1 LSPPQ
6 PAEQPGSVMGKY
18 FPRTTNEIRSEEP
31 SAFRALTLS
40 VVEMG
45 LVTGV
50 VFRIFRS
57 LVLTHGSN
65 SWLYLGGMFAI
76 GVVFFCAMA
85 TMHLANYPLRRWVWR
100 APTLG
105 VLVAAGE
112 MATSLLLI
120 VAGRE
125 PTGTVRAELAD
136 WPAMAT
142 TALLFRLTAV
152 CGWALLLA
160 GAVTV
165 ARSALAATRPKR
177 NTPSQ
182 SMPRPRATAQT

>member
-1 LSPPQ
+1 M
-6 PAEQPGSVMGKY
+6 ARY
-18 FPRTTNEIRSEEP
+18 FPRTTNEVRSEEP

-45 LVTGV
+45 LLTGV
-50 VFRIFRS
+50 ILRIFRS
-57 LVLTHGSN
+57 LVLTHGWN
-65 SWLYLGGMFAI
+65 SWLYLGGMFAL

-112 MATSLLLI
+112 MAASLLLI
-120 VAGRE
+120 IAGRE

-142 TALLFRLTAV
+142 SALLFRLTAV

-160 GAVTV
+160 GAVSL
-165 ARSALAATRPKR
+165 ARKALAATRPKR
-177 NTPSQ
+177 DTPTH
-182 SMPRPRATAQT
+182 SMSRSRVVEV

>member
-1 LSPPQ
+1 
-6 PAEQPGSVMGKY
+6 MGKY

-45 LVTGV
+45 LLTGV
-50 VFRIFRS
+50 VLRIFRS

-65 SWLYLGGMFAI
+65 SWLYLGGMFVI
-76 GVVFFCAMA
+76 GIVFFCAM
-85 TMHLANYPLRRWVWR
+85 TTVHLANYPLRRWVWR
-100 APTLG
+100 APALG
-105 VLVAAGE
+105 VLVAVGE

-120 VAGRE
+120 LLGRE

-136 WPAMAT
+136 WPGMAT
-142 TALLFRLTAV
+142 SALLFRLTAV

-160 GAVTV
+160 GAVTL
-165 ARSALAATRPKR
+165 ARRALAATRPKR
-177 NTPSQ
+177 DTPAHA
-182 SMPRPRATAQT
+182 MG

>member
-1 LSPPQ
+1 M
-6 PAEQPGSVMGKY
+6 ATY
-18 FPRTTNEIRSEEP
+18 FPRTTNEIRSDEP
-31 SAFRALTLS
+31 SAFRALTRS

-45 LVTGV
+45 LLTGAV
-50 VFRIFRS
+50 IRLFRS

-76 GVVFFCAMA
+76 GAIFLFAMA
-85 TMHLANYPLRRWVWR
+85 TIHLANFPLRRWLWR
-100 APTLG
+100 APTLA

-112 MATSLLLI
+112 MAASLLLI

-125 PTGTVRAELAD
+125 PNGTVRAELAD
-136 WPAMAT
+136 WPGMAVSV
-142 TALLFRLTAV
+142 LLFRMTAV

-165 ARSALAATRPKR
+165 ARRALGAARRKR
-177 NTPSQ
+177 DTPVPHSV
-182 SMPRPRATAQT
+182 PRSRITAHM

>member
-1 LSPPQ
+1 
-6 PAEQPGSVMGKY
+6 MGTY

-50 VFRIFRS
+50 VLRIFRS
-57 LVLTHGSN
+57 LVLTHGVN
-65 SWLYLGGMFAI
+65 SWMYLGGMFAL
-76 GVVFFCAMA
+76 GVVFLCAMA
-85 TMHLANYPLRRWVWR
+85 TMHLANYPLRRWAWR
-100 APTLG
+100 APMLG
-105 VLVAAGE
+105 ALVAAGE
-112 MATSLLLI
+112 MATSLALI

-136 WPAMAT
+136 WPGMAMS
-142 TALLFRLTAV
+142 ALLFRLTAV

-160 GAVTV
+160 VAVIL
-165 ARSALAATRPKR
+165 ARRALAATRAKR
-177 NTPSQ
+177 ETPPSHAI
-182 SMPRPRATAQT
+182 PRSRVTAHP

>member
-1 LSPPQ
+1 
-6 PAEQPGSVMGKY
+6 MGTY

-50 VFRIFRS
+50 VLRIFRS

-76 GVVFFCAMA
+76 GVVFLCAMA
-85 TMHLANYPLRRWVWR
+85 TMHLANYPLRRWLWR

-136 WPAMAT
+136 WPGMAMS
-142 TALLFRLTAV
+142 ALLFRLTAV
-152 CGWALLLA
+152 CGWAFLLA

-165 ARSALAATRPKR
+165 ARRALAATRPKR
-177 NTPSQ
+177 DTPAPQ
-182 SMPRPRATAQT
+182 PIRRPRVTAT

>member
-1 LSPPQ
+1 
-6 PAEQPGSVMGKY
+6 MGTY

-50 VFRIFRS
+50 VLRLFRS

-76 GVVFFCAMA
+76 GVVFLCAMA
-85 TMHLANYPLRRWVWR
+85 TMHLANYPLRRWTWR

-120 VAGRE
+120 AAGRE

-136 WPAMAT
+136 WPGMAMST
-142 TALLFRLTAV
+142 LLFRLTAV

-165 ARSALAATRPKR
+165 ARRALAATRPKR
-177 NTPSQ
+177 DTPTHA
-182 SMPRPRATAQT
+182 MPRSRATAHM